1 MDTPNGTLNRTLSLP
16 VVTLYGLGTIIGAG
30 IYVLIGEVVAEAG
43 ALTPLAFL
51 LAALIAS
58 FSAFSYAELSSRFPL
73 SAGEAVYVERAFGLR
88 LYSVVIGLMMVFVGI
103 IASATLAK
111 GFAGHLEYIIPAD
124 ETLSLTLLIFALGGL
139 AAWGI
144 AQSAWVAIVSTLIEI
159 AGLLLILWVTR
170 DNLADAPAMLQES
183 IASFPGN
190 GWQMLTSGAFIA
202 FFAFLGFEDIVNVAE
217 EVREPSR
224 NLPRAVILSLLVSAL
239 LYIAIALAAVT
250 TVPIGELAGSSAPLA
265 LVYEQAAG
273 KSPLFILSVSIAAIV
288 NGTLIMMIMASRIL
302 YGMSRQQWLPG
313 KLSAVNAKTRTP
325 LLTTLLIT
333 LLILGFSLWLP
344 VATLAVTTTLVTL
357 LVFFSVNLSAL
368 VIKLRERRTV
378 REETEAVSYPI
389 WIAAAG
395 AVSSCGFILLQIS
408 IWLE

>member
-1 MDTPNGTLNRTLSLP
+1 MDTSNGTLNRTLSLP

-73 SAGEAVYVERAFGLR
+73 SAGEAVYVERAFGIR

-344 VATLAVTTTLVTL
+344 VATLAITTTLVTL

-368 VIKLRERRTV
+368 VIKLRERRTG
-378 REETEAVSYPI
+378 REETEAVSYPV

>member
-202 FFAFLGFEDIVNVAE
+202 FFAFL
-217 EVREPSR
+217 
-224 NLPRAVILSLLVSAL
+224 
-239 LYIAIALAAVT
+239 ALAAVT

-302 YGMSRQQWLPG
+302 YGMSRQQWLPAR
-313 KLSAVNAKTRTP
+313 LSRVDTRTRTP
-325 LLTTLLIT
+325 LLTTCIIT

-368 VIKLRERRTV
+368 VIKLRERRTG
-378 REETEAVSYPI
+378 REETEAVSYPV